1 MESQEYTVK
10 LLVIGDSG
18 VGKTCLLL
26 RYSDD
31 KFVESHLITI
41 GIDFKS
47 KTILQEGKTVKLQIV
62 SSKQWDSAG
71 QERFHKI
78 APSFYRNAMGF
89 LLVYDVN
96 DRQSFDNVV
105 RWSETISR
113 YRSDSVIKVLIGNKT
128 DMPNRQVSRE
138 QGEELAQ
145 KLQTRLFETSAKLNE
160 NVREVF
166 EYTSIQVLRNYDAL
180 ASAPASV
187 RVGEPAAPK
196 KKKCC

>member
-1 MESQEYTVK
+1 MESEDYTVR

-26 RYSDD
+26 RYSED

-41 GIDFKS
+41 GIDFKM
-47 KTILQEGKTVKLQIV
+47 KTIQQQGKAVKLQI
-62 SSKQWDSAG
+62 WDSAG

-96 DRQSFDNVV
+96 DEQSFANIVRWTETIARYRTDSVV
-105 RWSETISR
+105 R
-113 YRSDSVIKVLIGNKT
+113 VLIGNKT
-128 DMPNRQVSRE
+128 DLANRQVSRE

-145 KLQTRLFETSAKLNE
+145 KLGTKLFETSAKQNE
-160 NVREVF
+160 NVQEVF
-166 EYTSIQVLRNYDAL
+166 EYTAAQVLKNYDAL
-180 ASAPASV
+180 ANAPASV
-187 RVGEPAAPK
+187 RVGVPVKK
-196 KKKCC
+196 KKKCCS

>member
-10 LLVIGDSG
+10 LLVVGDSG

-41 GIDFKS
+41 GIDFKVKS
-47 KTILQEGKTVKLQIV
+47 INLEGKSVKLQIV
-62 SSKQWDSAG
+62 RCMQWDSAG

-78 APSFYRNAMGF
+78 APNFYRNAMGF
-89 LLVYDVN
+89 MLVYDVT
-96 DRQSFDNVV
+96 DEQSFVNVA
-105 RWSETISR
+105 RWAENITKHR
-113 YRSDSVIKVLIGNKT
+113 ADAVVKVLIGNKT
-128 DMPNRQVSRE
+128 DLPNRMVSRE
-138 QGEELAQ
+138 RGEALAAG
-145 KLQTRLFETSAKLNE
+145 LGMRHFEASAKRDE
-160 NVREVF
+160 NIREVF
-166 EYTSIQVLRNYDAL
+166 EYTSAQVLKNYDAL

-187 RVGEPAAPK
+187 KVSASVQK